1 MSSLWSDPFELLT
14 KGFPR
19 LRVASLDLPDGVWRP
34 KVDFKQ
40 NDKEITLYVE
50 VPGVAP
56 NKLNVEVSSCDSRGV
71 TSSKARA
78 ALEI

>member
-40 NDKEITLYVE
+40 NEKEITIHAE
-50 VPGVAP
+50 VPGVSS
-56 NKLNVEVSSCDSRGV
+56 KQLNVEVRKHICGDV
-71 TSSKARA
+71 THLASA

>member
-19 LRVASLDLPDGVWRP
+19 LRVSSLDLPDGVWRP

-40 NDKEITLYVE
+40 NEKEITIHVE
-50 VPGVAP
+50 VPGVAS
-56 NKLNVEVSSCDSRGV
+56 KQLNVEVSRCTCV
-71 TSSKARA
+71 TSHIFLS
-78 ALEI
+78 LL